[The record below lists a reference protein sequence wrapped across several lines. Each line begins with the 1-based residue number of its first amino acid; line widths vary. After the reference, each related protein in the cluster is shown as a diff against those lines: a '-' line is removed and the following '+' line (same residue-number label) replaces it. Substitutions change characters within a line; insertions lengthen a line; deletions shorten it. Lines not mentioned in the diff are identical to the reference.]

1 MKKQKKAKKQQ
12 KEKITKDMTFAE
24 VVSKHPKVTKVFLK
38 HEMHCIGCPV
48 AMQET
53 IEDGA
58 KSHGIGIKK
67 LLEDLNKAAS

>member
-1 MKKQKKAKKQQ
+1 MKKQKP
-12 KEKITKDMTFAE
+12 KEKGKITKGMTFAE
-24 VVSKHPKVTKVFLK
+24 VVSKYPKVTKVFLK

-58 KSHGIGIKK
+58 KSHGISVKK
-67 LLEDLNKAAS
+67 LVEELNKVMS

>member
-1 MKKQKKAKKQQ
+1 MKKQKPKE

-24 VVSKHPKVTKVFLK
+24 VVSKYPKVTKVFLK
-38 HEMHCIGCPV
+38 HEMHCVGCPV

-67 LLEDLNKAAS
+67 LVEDLNKVAS